1 MARKKILLVDDED
14 AIRFAVH
21 DYLETTGFAVEEAAD
36 LRKARALLRT
46 RMPDAIVLDHRLP
59 DGESLDLISEIRAF
73 NPTVPIIVLTGH
85 GTIDLAVS
93 AVKSGAD
100 HFLTKP
106 VELPALKV
114 SLERALAAHRA

>member
-73 NPTVPIIVLTGH
+73 NPTVPFIVLTGH

-100 HFLTKP
+100 HFCIKLVQP
-106 VELPALKV
+106 PRLKGFLIRSFASYRV
-114 SLERALAAHRA
+114 